1 MQSKLQQS
9 IDYIS
14 SVRERVLELESELA
28 EIKKSDEWKK
38 AMNYLWVAQNNMSI
52 DEAPTKLNGYRVPV
66 VYKNTTIN

>member
-28 EIKKSDEWKK
+28 EIKKGDEWKK